1 MGEYDAVVIGAGN
14 GGLTAATTLARGGMR
29 VLLLERHNIPGGC
42 ATSFCRGRFEFEVA
56 LHQLSGLG
64 SEETPGQL
72 RRVLGKLGVADAL
85 EWVAMDNLYR
95 VQVPGELDLVLPADR
110 NATIDVLQQRFP
122 GEKKAIN
129 EFFNL
134 IYKWNQEMV
143 MVLTAK
149 SEVLQEHYPT
159 FFKYALRNYGDV
171 LDEFFSDPLL
181 KLALGVYWC
190 YAGTPPSRWN
200 FTNAGALMFNYLHHK
215 PFHIIG
221 GSQALSAALLNDF
234 INHGGEVRFN
244 CAVDL
249 VLAENGRVNA
259 IVTEAGEI
267 IKAHYVISNASSID
281 TYVEMLDS
289 RQVPQ
294 KQFEILSG
302 SSVGPSA
309 FIVYMG
315 LDCLPQEVGLTE
327 TTNFICVDSDMEKAY
342 RQAKVLDVTSDM
354 VMVTCYNLM
363 DQRYAPEGC
372 SQVTALCIKYA
383 EPWVNVP
390 PAQYF
395 DMKYQCA
402 SRLLDRV
409 ESQYPGFQ
417 SHIEEM
423 EIATPL
429 TLMRYLGTPGG
440 AIYGFDQYAKDSNYY
455 ISPRSPIEGLFLVG
469 AWAGDGGFQPTLV
482 SGHAAARTILRKVR
496 RK

>member
-1 MGEYDAVVIGAGN
+1 MGG
-14 GGLTAATTLARGGMR
+14 
-29 VLLLERHNIPGGC
+29 
-42 ATSFCRGRFEFEVA
+42 
-56 LHQLSGLG
+56 
-64 SEETPGQL
+64 
-72 RRVLGKLGVADAL
+72 
-85 EWVAMDNLYR
+85 
-95 VQVPGELDLVLPADR
+95 
-110 NATIDVLQQRFP
+110 
-122 GEKKAIN
+122 
-129 EFFNL
+129 
-134 IYKWNQEMV
+134 
-143 MVLTAK
+143 
-149 SEVLQEHYPT
+149 
-159 FFKYALRNYGDV
+159 
-171 LDEFFSDPLL
+171 
-181 KLALGVYWC
+181 
-190 YAGTPPSRWN
+190 
-200 FTNAGALMFNYLHHK
+200 
-215 PFHIIG
+215 
-221 GSQALSAALLNDF
+221 
-234 INHGGEVRFN
+234 
-244 CAVDL
+244 
-249 VLAENGRVNA
+249 VNA